1 MKFYHHINYNN
12 KGGCTIAYD
21 LIEHQQGKTLT
32 FSVGFCSHKDTF
44 CKKRGR
50 DAAIKQWVVGNKISM
65 VYKNKKKAL
74 RLGSLAL
81 ILNNLFYSID
91 Y

>member
-32 FSVGFCSHKDTF
+32 FSVGFCSHKDTY
-44 CKKRGR
+44 CKKKGR
-50 DAAIKQWVVGNKISM
+50 DAAIKQWVAGNKISM

-74 RLGSLAL
+74 HLESLAMV
-81 ILNNLFYSID
+81 LNRLFHSID